1 MRVVETIHQARRPSQ
16 CGSLSPGW
24 VSHQVRAERNR
35 LSASGSLPFSEL
47 PPAAAV
53 ARVLFEEQGRPREC
67 LYSSMVTLWTFL
79 SQTLCPDHSCR
90 QAVAWLRAFLTA
102 DGKPPC
108 AAETRPSCK
117 ARQRLPENAFARLA
131 RDVGQSLH
139 QSRER
144 SAAARRPAG
153 EAGRR
158 RDGEHARYG
167 GQSARVSAV
176 GLAAA

>member
-1 MRVVETIHQARRPSQ
+1 MWKSIS
-16 CGSLSPGW
+16 GW

-139 QSRER
+139 QRASDPRLLGGR
-144 SAAARRPAG
+144 PVKLVDGATVSMPDTAANQPA
-153 EAGRR
+153 
-158 RDGEHARYG
+158 YP
-167 GQSARVSAV
+167 QSGSQQP
-176 GLAAA
+176 GLGFPTAIA